1 MKITD
6 RNVIKNGEK
15 ELIDSIIGDLDW
27 RAIET
32 VFKEKHRLGIQDDV
46 AYRQGEMVVH
56 KGNVAYKLDFD
67 VKLIL
72 SILFDRSGDYLAIN
86 TSEELEEGS
95 QQMETKRSEEVSQ
108 RQAPMEEEVPVELT
122 EVADSEG
129 IDVTPD
135 LSVDPKKE
143 PAENMSQMASEIDQ
157 MLSEINES

>member
-46 AYRQGEMVVH
+46 AYRQGEIVVH
-56 KGNVAYKLDFD
+56 NGNVAYKLDFD
-67 VKLIL
+67 VKLML
-72 SILFDRSGDYLAIN
+72 SILFDRSGDFLAIN
-86 TSEELEEGS
+86 TSEELEGGS
-95 QQMETKRSEEVSQ
+95 QQTETKRSEEVSQ
-108 RQAPMEEEVPVELT
+108 RQGPIKEDVPVELT
-122 EVADSEG
+122 EIADSEG

-135 LSVDPKKE
+135 LSVDPKKK

>member
-46 AYRQGEMVVH
+46 AYREGEIVVH
-56 KGNVAYKLDFD
+56 NGNVAYKLDFD

-72 SILFDRSGDYLAIN
+72 SILLDRSGDYLTIN
-86 TSEELEEGS
+86 TSEELEEKS
-95 QQMETKRSEEVSQ
+95 QQLENKQPKEVSQ
-108 RQAPMEEEVPVELT
+108 PQASTEEEIPVELT
-122 EVADSEG
+122 DVADSEG
-129 IDVTPD
+129 IDLAPD
-135 LSVDPKKE
+135 LSVDSNKE
-143 PAENMSQMASEIDQ
+143 PAENMSQMASDIDQ